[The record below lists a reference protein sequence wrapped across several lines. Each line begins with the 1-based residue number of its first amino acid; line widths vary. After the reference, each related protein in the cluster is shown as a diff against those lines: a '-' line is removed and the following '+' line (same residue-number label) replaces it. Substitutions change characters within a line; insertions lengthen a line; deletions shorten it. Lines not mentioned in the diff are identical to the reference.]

1 VIGRLLRIRIQ
12 RARHVTADKNAF
24 MFSHRSCKFCTF
36 TEVLYAM
43 ITIATLHAGDIR
55 HTVLLVVI
63 TVVVGHANIYA
74 VSWCMCDMGG
84 ARVVVYGVGV
94 MVWL

>member
-1 VIGRLLRIRIQ
+1 
-12 RARHVTADKNAF
+12 
-24 MFSHRSCKFCTF
+24 
-36 TEVLYAM
+36 M
-43 ITIATLHAGDIR
+43 ITIAALHAGDIR

-63 TVVVGHANIYA
+63 TVVVGHASIYA

-84 ARVVVYGVGV
+84 ARVVVYGVRV

>member
-1 VIGRLLRIRIQ
+1 MLQPTR
-12 RARHVTADKNAF
+12 NAF
-24 MFSHRSCKFCTF
+24 MLRHRSCKFCTF

-43 ITIATLHAGDIR
+43 ITIAALHAGDIR

-94 MVWL
+94 MVSL